1 MITITILKEKSGNI
15 IGLHTL
21 GHAGFA
27 EYGEDIVC
35 AAVSMLVINTINSL
49 DILLRESFECTQ
61 DEEKGIINLHFNQ
74 IPSDNAKLLMDDKI
88 IDIASPIE
96 YKNNKGFLKIFSKL
110 VGIF

>member
-74 IPSDNAKLLMDDKI
+74 IPSDNAKLLMDSMI
-88 IDIASPIE
+88 L
-96 YKNNKGFLKIFSKL
+96 GLKEVKKQYGKKYILLKFEE
-110 VGIF
+110 V